1 MFRVF
6 IVNPNSGKGKSNY
19 IVRQIE
25 KKLCS
30 LNQPY
35 RIFYTNKKR
44 TASSIAEEYRDIS
57 NVKIYSVGGD
67 GTLNQTI
74 NGLIGTKNVLSIIP
88 TGTANDFIKSIDDDY
103 KDSVDVIK
111 VNNKYAINV
120 VSFGL
125 DAKVAYNANLI
136 KNNNLSSSS
145 VYTFS
150 FLKEFPKY
158 KDEELYIN
166 GIKTNTTLLAICNG
180 KYYGGKY
187 KISPSA
193 NINDGLLEMYLASDI
208 KRYTMPLLALKL
220 MSGKLENHKLVEH
233 SRIKNLN
240 INSNKDIFCNIDGEI
255 IKDNNFEIK
264 VLNNALNIEYTDEFN
279 IKKIL
284 IK

>member
-19 IVRQIE
+19 IVGQIE

-30 LNQPY
+30 LNEPY
-35 RIFYTNKKR
+35 RIIYTSKKR
-44 TASSIAEEYRDIS
+44 SASSIAEEYKDIA
-57 NVKIYSVGGD
+57 NIKIYSVGGD
-67 GTLNQTI
+67 GTLNQII
-74 NGLIGTKNVLSIIP
+74 NGLIGTKNVLCIIP
-88 TGTANDFIKSIDDDY
+88 TGTANDFIKSIDSNY
-103 KDSVDVIK
+103 KGLVDVIK
-111 VNNKYAINV
+111 INNKYAINV

-136 KNNNLSSSS
+136 KDNKLSSSS
-145 VYTFS
+145 VYTSS

-166 GIKTNTTLLAICNG
+166 GIKTSTTLLAICNG

-193 NINDGLLEMYLASDI
+193 NINDGFLEMYLASNI
-208 KRYTMPLLALKL
+208 KRYKMPLLALKL